1 MAGAHMFEIGKLYV
15 LTMKECDAEGPHSV
29 DWLGCKVLDVQLP
42 LIKVDRDGD
51 ELTINTASEDFIK
64 ARPQ

>member
-1 MAGAHMFEIGKLYV
+1 MFEIGKLYV
-15 LTMKECDAEGPHSV
+15 LTMKERDGEDTQAV
-29 DWLGCKVLDVQLP
+29 DWLGCKVLDVNLP

-51 ELTINTASEDFIK
+51 ELTINTASEDFVK